1 MPIRNLGRTL
11 KILTAVG
18 CLWMGATNH
27 AIAQDAPEDQN
38 YGYTFSTPLACE
50 SLSVD
55 NFIVNMQKLAEYCEF
70 INTKQAEKGF
80 ARCPTY
86 MCPNTKV
93 PSTGTEAGPT
103 LKVVISTQNNQNGSY
118 YGGYSSM
125 YGGGGGGGGGS
136 NNGNNNKTLL
146 ELINISIE
154 LTLPLSKR
162 VEMQSCYFPMTPDLV
177 KETMM
182 KINTIAAEAKAKNC
196 V

>member
-1 MPIRNLGRTL
+1 MPTRNLGRAL
-11 KILTAVG
+11 KILPFAGSLWVG
-18 CLWMGATNH
+18 SANLAF
-27 AIAQDAPEDQN
+27 AQDETEDPN

-55 NFIVNMQKLAEYCEF
+55 SFIVNMQKLAEYCEF

-80 ARCPTY
+80 PRCPTY

-125 YGGGGGGGGGS
+125 YGGGNGGPNG
-136 NNGNNNKTLL
+136 GNNNKTLQ
-146 ELINISIE
+146 ERINISIE
-154 LTLPLSKR
+154 LTLPLSRK
-162 VEMQSCYFPMTPDLV
+162 VETQSCYFPMTPDLV
-177 KETMM
+177 KETMI